1 MDESWRMLMGLT
13 SGLPRRR
20 SMEDRSSSRTL
31 RSVFSNTGVSETETL
46 NADDFSDVFGGPP
59 RSLLTHKFSRSSA
72 FYEEIFKQPAFKSPA
87 PLKGGRSLP
96 VFRIPA
102 KNDAFY
108 GDIFESDDDR
118 RSRERSGS
126 QSKAKSKSN
135 SSSVLS
141 SEDLSPLRQAIGDDV
156 ALSDFASKLRPINV
170 PYRWNSSTL
179 MHEEQPIKQ
188 RKPLFPCNGQSFDFH
203 CHDNGYSRR
212 VPSPE
217 TISVES
223 NSYQSTKVSTDD
235 WEFSPPFSAV
245 SGVCQEPEPKSSVHY
260 HVLPEL
266 VIDQDEYD
274 EDEDEVMSSYVIEVN
289 SNLREENCET
299 EAIDEAIAWAKEKFQ
314 SRTNE
319 ETCLRNDGN
328 EETAEVEGRPCASEY
343 HDDEIGMVES
353 PKKVQTETEK
363 WDRDIRL
370 SSFGKET
377 DIRLLLSTLHQITKE
392 LTWLDVFR

>member
-1 MDESWRMLMGLT
+1 MGLT

-156 ALSDFASKLRPINV
+156 ALSDFASKLRYSN
-170 PYRWNSSTL
+170 WNTNQLTICVSVSYVGNWQLYPLWYKSRVYLEIYSSCCCE
-179 MHEEQPIKQ
+179 MVSK
-188 RKPLFPCNGQSFDFH
+188 F
-203 CHDNGYSRR
+203 
-212 VPSPE
+212 
-217 TISVES
+217 
-223 NSYQSTKVSTDD
+223 VST
-235 WEFSPPFSAV
+235 
-245 SGVCQEPEPKSSVHY
+245 
-260 HVLPEL
+260 
-266 VIDQDEYD
+266 
-274 EDEDEVMSSYVIEVN
+274 
-289 SNLREENCET
+289 
-299 EAIDEAIAWAKEKFQ
+299 
-314 SRTNE
+314 
-319 ETCLRNDGN
+319 
-328 EETAEVEGRPCASEY
+328 
-343 HDDEIGMVES
+343 
-353 PKKVQTETEK
+353 
-363 WDRDIRL
+363 
-370 SSFGKET
+370 
-377 DIRLLLSTLHQITKE
+377 
-392 LTWLDVFR
+392 